1 VPAGSGEATASD
13 GGNSGT
19 AHLSDFEHPC
29 PESNA
34 IRTDAKPMRSSAQA
48 PLCVTDMSS
57 AAGGARN
64 SAIAAQPAATRS
76 NDLPHLRECPGTDVF
91 LSVRTSARAM
101 PIDVARNL
109 IVRNRTGAVREHRM
123 GSTEF
128 DYCVVVDD
136 DDDIL
141 TASRLLLRR
150 LFAAVA
156 TARSPDEA
164 LPLIRARTPDVV
176 LLDANFARGATDAAE
191 GLAWLDKLLAVD
203 PEMVVVMITAH
214 AGIQIAVAA
223 MKHGATDFVSKPW
236 SNERL
241 LATVRTAAS
250 LRRSRKAV
258 KGSVPTPS
266 QAAATANGSAILGQ
280 SPAMARIHSLISRA
294 GPTDANVLVLGENGT
309 GKELVARELHRQSLR
324 ADKVMLT
331 VDLGAVSEDLI
342 DSELFGHVK
351 GAFTDA
357 RTDRVG
363 RIQAADGGT
372 LFLDEI
378 GNLPLR
384 LQPKLL
390 TVLEQRQVTPVGANK
405 PVPVDIRVI
414 AATNLPPEKLRD
426 ESHFRQDLLFRLN
439 TVEIDLPPLR
449 ERREDLPELIDH
461 YLGHYARR
469 YGRPVPELSPA
480 ARVALLGHDWPG
492 NVRALRH
499 ALERAVILARDV
511 PLEPEDFALISATPR
526 ISPQA
531 VVSPRAP
538 EDLNLDRV
546 ERRLVEEALRKHGY
560 NISLAAA
567 ELGLSRAA
575 LYRRMEKHGL

>member
-1 VPAGSGEATASD
+1 MSD
-13 GGNSGT
+13 
-19 AHLSDFEHPC
+19 P
-29 PESNA
+29 
-34 IRTDAKPMRSSAQA
+34 
-48 PLCVTDMSS
+48 
-57 AAGGARN
+57 
-64 SAIAAQPAATRS
+64 
-76 NDLPHLRECPGTDVF
+76 
-91 LSVRTSARAM
+91 
-101 PIDVARNL
+101 
-109 IVRNRTGAVREHRM
+109 
-123 GSTEF
+123 EF
-128 DYCVVVDD
+128 DFCVVIDD

-141 TASRLLLRR
+141 MASRLLLRR
-150 LFAAVA
+150 LFKDVEAV
-156 TARSPDEA
+156 RSPEEA
-164 LPLIRARTPDVV
+164 LPLIQARAPDAV

-214 AGIQIAVAA
+214 GGVQVAVAA
-223 MKHGATDFVSKPW
+223 MKRGATDFVSKPW
-236 SNERL
+236 SNEKL

-250 LRRSRKAV
+250 LRRSRRAV
-258 KGSVPTPS
+258 GGRAVTPVP
-266 QAAATANGSAILGQ
+266 AAGASPLLGD
-280 SPAMARIHSLISRA
+280 SPVMARVHSLIARA
-294 GPTDANVLVLGENGT
+294 APTDANVLVLGENGT

-324 ADKVMLT
+324 ADQGMLT
-331 VDLGAVSEDLI
+331 VDLGAISEDLI

-405 PVPVDIRVI
+405 PVPVNIRVI

-449 ERREDLPELIDH
+449 ARREDVPQLITH
-461 YLGHYARR
+461 YLQHYAKR
-469 YGRPVPELSPA
+469 YGRPVPILSPA
-480 ARVALLGHDWPG
+480 ARIALLEHDWPG

-499 ALERAVILARDV
+499 ALERAVILARQEA
-511 PLEPEDFALISATPR
+511 LEPEDFALVRAMPRLPAAAITPPP
-526 ISPQA
+526 PQQGD
-531 VVSPRAP
+531 
-538 EDLNLDRV
+538 DLNLERI
-546 ERRLVEEALRKHGY
+546 ERRIVEEALKKHGY